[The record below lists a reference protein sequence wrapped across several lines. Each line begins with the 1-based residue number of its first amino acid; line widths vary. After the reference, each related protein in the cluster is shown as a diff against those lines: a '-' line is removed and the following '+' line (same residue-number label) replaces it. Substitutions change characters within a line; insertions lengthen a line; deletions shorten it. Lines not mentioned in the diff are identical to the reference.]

1 MSNIVFT
8 VDKYYLLQQ
17 YLTRGNPSFKFKS
30 SIYKRNEPLYYM
42 LTRSSSFDLT
52 EENIKCLS
60 EPAIKKVLNKSLKQQ
75 EFKTIYKKAKK
86 NKDYM
91 KKIWKKKRGYDIE
104 IYG

>member
-52 EENIKCLS
+52 EENRFSIS
-60 EPAIKKVLNKSLKQQ
+60 EPTKVLLENLDEEVYVEVYLEGGLPSGLRRLRNAIEETLE
-75 EFKTIYKKAKK
+75 EFRIY
-86 NKDYM
+86 
-91 KKIWKKKRGYDIE
+91 
-104 IYG
+104 